1 MGCSD
6 SSLKQRAE
14 EQFFEEQR
22 KLRQATL
29 QAATSTR
36 SPDVALTEQQQQHA
50 AAPSRA
56 ASHMSHVSHVSHASH
71 VSHVS
76 HASRGS
82 RLPSRAASLAA
93 AGLTQRPDG
102 TLTLAG
108 ADGEAGA
115 AAGKGPPSA
124 AASRKAFQPLPGQA
138 DGGGQGED
146 EADEKPAARVLSKV
160 TSGVLSGSL
169 NVGNLFRAALEDTC
183 ELALTAETLPRIVEV
198 ILTALD
204 KDANGTIEVADLKK
218 FIQTVCRE
226 AELQVPPDEQV
237 VAVFRELDID
247 GDGSISRAEL
257 AAVMFRW
264 FIVGV
269 C

>member
-14 EQFFEEQR
+14 DQFFEEQR

-29 QAATSTR
+29 QTAAGER
-36 SPDVALTEQQQQHA
+36 VPDAAGTEHIA
-50 AAPSRA
+50 EAGHGPSRA
-56 ASHMSHVSHVSHASH
+56 GSHMSHVSHASH
-71 VSHVS
+71 
-76 HASRGS
+76 
-82 RLPSRAASLAA
+82 LPSRPASLAA

-102 TLTLAG
+102 TIALG
-108 ADGEAGA
+108 NA
-115 AAGKGPPSA
+115 AAGAGP
-124 AASRKAFQPLPGQA
+124 SRKQLQLPGQA
-138 DGGGQGED
+138 GGDADGSGQGAAGTDGGD
-146 EADEKPAARVLSKV
+146 EAAEDVAGRSLTKRA
-160 TSGVLSGSL
+160 SGALAGPL
-169 NVGNLFRAALEDTC
+169 NVGNLFRAALEDQC
-183 ELALTAETLPRIVEV
+183 AVALTADTLPRIVEI

-204 KDANGTIEVADLKK
+204 KDSNGTIEVADLKK

-226 AELQVPPDEQV
+226 AQLQVPPDEQV
-237 VAVFRELDID
+237 VEVFRELDID
-247 GDGSISRAEL
+247 GNGSISRAEL